1 MRHLLARE
9 RLITRRAGVLMEHTG
24 SSGIDAK
31 VLRGSRASSTSDEF
45 QARLKATVHRTLF
58 ACAHLPVIG
67 RVVYR
72 SSIRHV
78 LARVPAVRSIYW
90 DYWERTHPFDI
101 RYGTDTSGSSLNGE
115 RITGEPVDMHAHGYS
130 GSQPGVMRKVFAML
144 PGAAQCSFLDLGCGK
159 GRPLLVATEFP
170 FKEIVGIELSLAL
183 AQIARNNAEIMSNH
197 YSGRTRVRIEVGDA
211 TEYPIP
217 SGDVVLF
224 MANPFDEAM
233 IRKMALRVE
242 AALALE
248 ERSIFVV
255 YLNPTF
261 GGCFDAAPSLRRR
274 FTGQIPC
281 AREEL
286 GYGTIGDELATV
298 WQGGWAN

>member
-1 MRHLLARE
+1 VQYDLVMITMAPTRYFRE
-9 RLITRRAGVLMEHTG
+9 VVAPDGR
-24 SSGIDAK
+24 IDK
-31 VLRGSRASSTSDEF
+31 F
-45 QARLKATVHRTLF
+45 QMQVKAAVHRTLF
-58 ACAHLPVIG
+58 ACAHLPVVA

-78 LARVPAVRSIYW
+78 LSRVPAVRSIYW

-115 RITGEPVDMHAHGYS
+115 RITGELVDMHAHGYS
-130 GSQPGVMRKVFAML
+130 GSQPGVMRHIFATL
-144 PGAAQCSFLDLGCGK
+144 PGVAQCMFLDLGCGK

-170 FKEIVGIELSLAL
+170 FKEVVGVELSLAL
-183 AQIARNNAEIMSNH
+183 AQTARGNAERMSSH
-197 YSGRTRVRIEVGDA
+197 HSARTRVRIEVGDA

-224 MANPFDEAM
+224 MANPFDEM
-233 IRKMALRVE
+233 MVRKVAARVE

-248 ERSIFVV
+248 YRRIFVV
-255 YLNPTF
+255 YLNPRF
-261 GGCFDAAPSLRRR
+261 GECFDAIPSLRRR

-286 GYGTIGDELATV
+286 GYSTVGDELVTI
-298 WQGGWAN
+298 WQGGKAN